1 MTGHFPHLAER
12 ARSQAVHQPG
22 LYGDFD
28 FTALPHRLTTD
39 PADACA
45 LPAWVAER
53 APYLTDDPAVELIR
67 TTTLLGDVIADPY
80 AALVATHGTK
90 QLISMLRTAC
100 RNGIDAVSAA
110 PPELVRLIEAMGTPP
125 PWIDMDLVEEGARA
139 ARVPAAFLSPYLL
152 RGAFL
157 ATFTNTYAALPM
169 TLTGALSG
177 KRAARRVHD
186 TAGFFAVTA
195 LPDALARHGAG
206 FEAAAMVRLMHSLT
220 RVQAL
225 RRPDVWDRSV
235 YGLPIPQID
244 QMPAGLI
251 NTYILARV
259 ALRRRRPAFT
269 RRERAVAEFARY
281 RCFLLG
287 LPEELLPT
295 TPEAIVHLFHARAA
309 LLRDGFDDATCG
321 ALVRST
327 MAAQL
332 HQGHGLEPR
341 LTESVERSWSKY
353 FFRQAFCN
361 GNTPAARA
369 MSVGVTRTD
378 TLRVALTAPFV
389 LGRFFLVTAAADQ
402 RRLSRLADAYTLRVL
417 RRRLTTYG
425 MPAREDQGPDPEE
438 PDPL

>member
-1 MTGHFPHLAER
+1 MTVHFPRLAER

-28 FTALPHRLTTD
+28 FTVLPHRLTID
-39 PADACA
+39 PADASA

-53 APYLTDDPAVELIR
+53 APYLTDEPTVELIR

-90 QLISMLRTAC
+90 QLISMLCTAC
-100 RNGIDAVSAA
+100 RDGIDAVPDA
-110 PPELVRLIEAMGTPP
+110 PPELVRLVEAMETPP

-169 TLTGALSG
+169 TLTGALSS
-177 KRAARRVHD
+177 KRAARRVHH
-186 TAGFFAVTA
+186 TAGFFAVTTMPGA
-195 LPDALARHGAG
+195 LDRHGAG
-206 FEAAAMVRLMHSLT
+206 FEAAAMVRFMHSLT

-225 RRPDVWDRSV
+225 RRPGIWDRAV

-251 NTYILARV
+251 NTYILARA

-269 RRERAVAEFARY
+269 HRERSVAEFARY

-321 ALVRST
+321 ALVRTT

-332 HQGHGLEPR
+332 HQGHGLTPR

-361 GNTPAARA
+361 GNTSAAHA
-369 MSVGVTRTD
+369 MSVDVTRTD
-378 TLRVALTAPFV
+378 ALRVTLTAPFI
-389 LGRFFLVTAAADQ
+389 LGRYLIATAAGNQ
-402 RRLSRLADAYTLRVL
+402 PRLTRLTDAYTLRIL
-417 RRRLTTYG
+417 QRRLTAYG
-425 MPAREDQGPDPEE
+425 MPPSQA
-438 PDPL
+438 